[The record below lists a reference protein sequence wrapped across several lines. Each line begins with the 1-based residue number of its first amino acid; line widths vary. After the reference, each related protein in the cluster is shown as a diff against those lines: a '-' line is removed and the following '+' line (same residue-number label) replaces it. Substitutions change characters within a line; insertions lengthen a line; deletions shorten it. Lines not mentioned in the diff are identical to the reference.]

1 MNCQTLII
9 HYRYAYVKKN
19 MSRNCLHA
27 LPRPCKVNPFVK
39 LSSSKNIKN
48 EEIHNYTPKMY
59 KQFIFQSFLVV

>member
-48 EEIHNYTPKMY
+48 EQTIYISIILSCMKTRS
-59 KQFIFQSFLVV
+59 I